1 MRRPRYSYG
10 NRKQFDVICLME
22 VVRHV
27 DNLAFFF
34 EVMCGV
40 GEGTSFRGNVQ
51 CHFHRYYWVDPVH
64 VYSVIGLSNII

>member
-1 MRRPRYSYG
+1 
-10 NRKQFDVICLME
+10 ME

-34 EVMCGV
+34 EVVCGV